1 MTTYRAGEN
10 ATEIYM
16 MRQMLFGVG
25 VFLVSSSIAWAGHPI
40 DVGQGLG
47 SAQPLA
53 SDVSLSPHFQGIEY
67 LQVNDTNGT
76 VHVAMGTAN
85 GTLIVLPVGSDAQNV
100 STPDAPLSVAVSG
113 TETVYTDAQITLTVG
128 VSASGA
134 LVWTAMPAT
143 SNPTASP
150 DGNCDPND
158 CGINRGASPVPAMAT
173 SNATQA
179 SPEICDTNDCG
190 INRVV
195 KQISTTQTSAST
207 QVTQATNLACDPS
220 DCGINRQP

>member
-53 SDVSLSPHFQGIEY
+53 SDVSLSPHFHVYRFIKQGIEY

-85 GTLIVLPVGSDAQNV
+85 GTLIVLPVGG
-100 STPDAPLSVAVSG
+100 LMHKMFR
-113 TETVYTDAQITLTVG
+113 L
-128 VSASGA
+128 
-134 LVWTAMPAT
+134 LML
-143 SNPTASP
+143 
-150 DGNCDPND
+150 
-158 CGINRGASPVPAMAT
+158 R
-173 SNATQA
+173 
-179 SPEICDTNDCG
+179 
-190 INRVV
+190 
-195 KQISTTQTSAST
+195 
-207 QVTQATNLACDPS
+207 
-220 DCGINRQP
+220 